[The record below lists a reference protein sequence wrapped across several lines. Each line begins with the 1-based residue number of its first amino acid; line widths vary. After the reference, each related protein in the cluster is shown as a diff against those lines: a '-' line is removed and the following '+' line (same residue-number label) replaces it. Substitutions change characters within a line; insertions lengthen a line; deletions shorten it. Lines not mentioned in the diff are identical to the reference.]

1 MTLAQFFLFHCLVTL
16 ILNLHHTCMFLFVVQ
31 NVFYKEKE
39 KPQKFQQNSTSVNQ
53 LLCEIHYYIL
63 VAIFSKHKLDVSCLI
78 TVFTKTLQTNRPVG
92 PMVCQN
98 ILNLNKF
105 SCPHISICVTLKVH
119 WASVKHNSCMITNCF
134 RHLTFKIYTG
144 MYKPIST
151 SQFLNF
157 TEPPHPTTKFTG
169 CGLWTTEFL

>member
-16 ILNLHHTCMFLFVVQ
+16 ILNQHHTCMFSFVVQ

-39 KPQKFQQNSTSVNQ
+39 KPQKFKQNSNSVNQ

-63 VAIFSKHKLDVSCLI
+63 VAIISKHKLDVSCLI

-98 ILNLNKF
+98 ILHLNKF

-119 WASVKHNSCMITNCF
+119 GASVMHN
-134 RHLTFKIYTG
+134 
-144 MYKPIST
+144 
-151 SQFLNF
+151 
-157 TEPPHPTTKFTG
+157 
-169 CGLWTTEFL
+169 